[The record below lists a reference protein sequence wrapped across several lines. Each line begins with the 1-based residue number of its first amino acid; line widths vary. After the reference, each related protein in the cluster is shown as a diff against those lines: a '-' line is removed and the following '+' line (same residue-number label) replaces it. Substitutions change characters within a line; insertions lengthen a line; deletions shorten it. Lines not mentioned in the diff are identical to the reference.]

1 MKSPMFMKEMTTA
14 AKMQKKYGSPAD
26 MKEPMKMKKGPMTMK
41 KGEAM
46 KMKKDPAMKMGHSP
60 KKMKK
65 DAAMKKNK
73 EGAMKFNKKLKDAS
87 AAGKLDDSPEFKAA
101 VDKS

>member
-1 MKSPMFMKEMTTA
+1 
-14 AKMQKKYGSPAD
+14 
-26 MKEPMKMKKGPMTMK
+26 MK

-46 KMKKDPAMKMGHSP
+46 KMKKGEAM
-60 KKMKK
+60 KMKK